1 MTVGGAVSRIYERRA
16 PVSRRAPYPPASPSR
31 QPVDDSFHC
40 PTCGAP
46 LRIKNR
52 FVKAVTCE
60 FCGHV
65 SLYDG
70 VRLDPTGR
78 TASLAQLKS
87 PLYLDATGRVGDKA
101 FRAVGRLVYEYDG
114 GTWQEWFLD
123 IDGEGKAW
131 LVEDEGRF
139 SFLKKHALTSAPPP
153 AHSLQVGDEV
163 EVAGQTLTVTEVGE
177 ATIVSA
183 EGQLGTRIL
192 PGETIA
198 YIDGTANGRE
208 AGLEYGEHE
217 TELFMGMPVPREALH
232 IDPDPFS

>member
-1 MTVGGAVSRIYERRA
+1 M
-16 PVSRRAPYPPASPSR
+16 
-31 QPVDDSFHC
+31 DDTHHC

-60 FCGHV
+60 FCQNV

-78 TASLAQLKS
+78 TASLAKLNS
-87 PLYLDATGRVGDKA
+87 PLFLDATGKLGARD

-123 IDGEGKAW
+123 LGGDERAW
-131 LVEDEGRF
+131 LVEDEGEF
-139 SFLKKHALTSAPPP
+139 SILKKQPLDRAP
-153 AHSLQVGDEV
+153 AFDSLRPGDEIDLANRRV
-163 EVAGQTLTVTEVGE
+163 TVTEIGA

-183 EGQLGTRIL
+183 EGQLGTEIL

-198 YIDGTANGRE
+198 YMDGASGDDE
-208 AGLEYGEHE
+208 VGLEYGERE
-217 TELFMGMPVPREALH
+217 VELFVGRPVPREAVVV
-232 IDPDPFS
+232 DPDPFS